1 MEVNAINATSQVGF
15 QGLFGKSK
23 KSKNKDNATYPQMDA
38 PASKHSSNAMRTATM
53 ATLMAAAEAGALSGC
68 SEDDFI
74 KSESW
79 ATSGSDAFASVYY
92 KPVIPDPI
100 IIHDTITKRDT
111 VEVPGPTEYIVDTV
125 KVPEYHTDTIYVPKT
140 DTVLVPKTDTVY
152 VKEIVNNTDTVYV
165 PKEIHDTTYIP
176 KTDTVYIPKVE
187 HDTVYIPKYITE
199 HDTIVQTKIQP
210 VNVKDAPWRIMK
222 IMAEQHTDLGI
233 PIVGP
238 APQHDNDSILFMGST
253 AYNEYDYKLYQT
265 QLDSVETTK
274 NTLSLVTRVTDFYDG
289 FDKPKVSYIKTT
301 VVEAPGRGLKIDK
314 SVMSEDRAKRYGFD
328 NLECEL
334 PSSAHYGW
342 VPVGSEE
349 QRSNNDGKTVSVTKF
364 DRNGNELECKDEL
377 IRGVEEG
384 TFLYGKHIYDENG
397 QVYRDDDGNPEKA
410 YYDFSNAK
418 AYMTK
423 VRRVGGPEATEWR

>member
-23 KSKNKDNATYPQMDA
+23 KSENKNNASYPQMDA
-38 PASKHSSNAMRTATM
+38 PASKSTSNAMRAATF
-53 ATLMAAAEAGALSGC
+53 ATLLAAAGAGALSSC
-68 SEDDFI
+68 SKDDFI
-74 KSESW
+74 KSEAWS
-79 ATSGSDAFASVYY
+79 ASVADALASVYY
-92 KPVIPDPI
+92 EPVIPDPI

-111 VEVPGPTEYIVDTV
+111 VEVPGPHVV
-125 KVPEYHTDTIYVPKT
+125 DTIYVPKIGH
-140 DTVLVPKTDTVY
+140 DTVY
-152 VKEIVNNTDTVYV
+152 V
-165 PKEIHDTTYIP
+165 
-176 KTDTVYIPKVE
+176 
-187 HDTVYIPKYITE
+187 PKYITE

-210 VNVKDAPWRIMK
+210 VNVKDAPWKIMK

-238 APQHDNDSILFMGST
+238 APRHDNDSILFMGST
-253 AYNEYDYKLYQT
+253 AYNEYDCKLYQT

-274 NTLSLVTRVTDFYDG
+274 NTLSLVTRVTDYYKG

-314 SVMSEDRAKRYGFD
+314 SVMSEEKAKRYGFD
-328 NLECEL
+328 RTDCEL

-349 QRSNNDGKTVSVTKF
+349 QRSNNDGKTVSVTRF
-364 DRNGNELECKDEL
+364 DSQGNELECRDEL
-377 IRGVEEG
+377 IKGVEEG
-384 TFLYGKHIYDENG
+384 TFLYGKHIYDANNK
-397 QVYRDDDGNPEKA
+397 VYRDDDGNPEKA

-418 AYMTK
+418 AYTTK
-423 VRRVGGPEATEWR
+423 VRRVGGPDATEWR

>member
-23 KSKNKDNATYPQMDA
+23 KSENKNNASYPQMDA
-38 PASKHSSNAMRTATM
+38 PASKSTSNAMRAATF
-53 ATLMAAAEAGALSGC
+53 ATLLAAAGAGALSSC
-68 SEDDFI
+68 SKDDFI

-79 ATSGSDAFASVYY
+79 ATSNADAWASAYY
-92 KPVIPDPI
+92 EPVIPDPI

-111 VEVPGPTEYIVDTV
+111 VEVPGPNVV
-125 KVPEYHTDTIYVPKT
+125 DTIYVPKI
-140 DTVLVPKTDTVY
+140 KHDTVY
-152 VKEIVNNTDTVYV
+152 V
-165 PKEIHDTTYIP
+165 
-176 KTDTVYIPKVE
+176 PKVE
-187 HDTVYIPKYITE
+187 HDTVYVPKVEHDTVYVPKYITE

-210 VNVKDAPWRIMK
+210 INVKDAPWKIMK
-222 IMAEQHTDLGI
+222 IMAEQNTDLGI

-238 APQHDNDSILFMGST
+238 APQHDNDSVLFMGST

-274 NTLSLVTRVTDFYDG
+274 NTLSLVTRVTDFYEG

-314 SVMSEDRAKRYGFD
+314 SVMSEEKAKRYGFD

-349 QRSNNDGKTVSVTKF
+349 QRSNNDGKTVSVTRF
-364 DRNGNELECKDEL
+364 DRNGNPLECKDEL

-384 TFLYGKHIYDENG
+384 TFLYGKHIYDENDK
-397 QVYRDDDGNPEKA
+397 VYRDDDGNPEKA

-423 VRRVGGPEATEWR
+423 VRRVGGPDASQWR